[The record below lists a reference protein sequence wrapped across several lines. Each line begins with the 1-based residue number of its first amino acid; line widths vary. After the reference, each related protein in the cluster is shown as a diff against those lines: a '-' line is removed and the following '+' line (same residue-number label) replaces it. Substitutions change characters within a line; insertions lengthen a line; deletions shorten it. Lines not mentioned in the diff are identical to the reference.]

1 MVTLVC
7 TDPVF
12 PSKNNFVKAIRK
24 NHPAIS
30 TVILNIN
37 DKSTSMVLGE
47 RNITLYGRGYI
58 EDELCGCRFR
68 ISPGSFYQVNPP
80 QTQILYDTAIRYAHL
95 TGHETVMDA
104 YCGTGT
110 IGIIA
115 SGHAGRVYGVELNK
129 DAVRDA
135 IWNARRNDVKNIR
148 FVNKDA
154 GEYMNELSQ
163 SGENELPDV
172 VILDPPRTGTT
183 QEFIDAAAR
192 MAPDR
197 IVYVSCGPDTLA
209 RDLKLFRRKGYKAL
223 EAQPVDLFPF
233 TEHVETVCCLYHQK
247 KDFISVPYEPKDV
260 EYLKK

>member
-1 MVTLVC
+1 
-7 TDPVF
+7 
-12 PSKNNFVKAIRK
+12 
-24 NHPAIS
+24 
-30 TVILNIN
+30 
-37 DKSTSMVLGE
+37 
-47 RNITLYGRGYI
+47 
-58 EDELCGCRFR
+58 
-68 ISPGSFYQVNPP
+68 
-80 QTQILYDTAIRYAHL
+80 
-95 TGHETVMDA
+95 
-104 YCGTGT
+104 
-110 IGIIA
+110 
-115 SGHAGRVYGVELNK
+115 VELNR

-209 RDLKLFRRKGYKAL
+209 RDLKLFGKKGYKAL

-247 KDFISVPYEPKDV
+247 KDFVSVPYEPKDA
-260 EYLKK
+260 EYLKE